1 MAERLP
7 TVMLARLMVCRM
19 NRGEPAVVS
28 TDDLQTAEQV
38 PVPSDSGSLDL
49 LMQRASMLCVQAQ
62 TSLTPL
68 RRHILAELHQ
78 RGRPCGA
85 YDLADACRRETGRRI
100 QASSVY
106 RVLDFFSELGLVTH
120 LPARNA
126 FVLLDSHSGSEVQ
139 LVFVCVRCGTVFP
152 YEASV
157 TTHAISK
164 AARATGFR
172 MDFSAI
178 EVRGFCARCVSRLLI
193 DASRREK

>member
-7 TVMLARLMVCRM
+7 TAMQASLMVRGT
-19 NRGEPAVVS
+19 NHGEPAAVS
-28 TDDLQTAEQV
+28 TRDLPTAIS
-38 PVPSDSGSLDL
+38 SDSRSLDL
-49 LMQRASMLCVQAQ
+49 LMRRASMLCEHVQ

-85 YDLADACRRETGRRI
+85 YDLADACRTETGRRI
-100 QASSVY
+100 RATSVY
-106 RVLDFFSELGLVTH
+106 RVLEFLSKLGLVTH

-126 FVLLDSHSGSEVQ
+126 FVLLDSHSSSEVQ

-152 YEASV
+152 YEDSI
-157 TTHAISK
+157 TTRAINKS
-164 AARATGFR
+164 ARTSGFR

-178 EVRGFCARCVSRLLI
+178 EVRGFCARCDQS
-193 DASRREK
+193 KFTG